1 MTHTDPLAS
10 VVSLS
15 TCSLGVMQ
23 VFLLQ
28 LHPAQSPLKRVTLIK
43 DINQGGTQ
51 TTHPLLKKYMHIQSI
66 NGVSLDNR
74 DVSEAAGI
82 MQETGDIEVQL
93 MVRSSRRDIEKAE
106 RLRRQHGDQYAESP
120 VELQREQFTLAP
132 KHPAEKVGPKLRMS
146 TRSGDFGS
154 SVSSQGS
161 GDMPAEDVFKQ
172 EHKKPTD
179 LRCVTNNCITGVR
192 QRGDTFDEFRWEK
205 DMKYDMLIGGEGT
218 LGLSLTLVDFAVSH
232 NTFCM
237 GYCNVHHNEY
247 FD

>member
-1 MTHTDPLAS
+1 MFILCICAQSHIKILDCILY
-10 VVSLS
+10 
-15 TCSLGVMQ
+15 CN
-23 VFLLQ
+23 VFVLQ
-28 LHPAQSPLKRVTLIK
+28 LHSTQSPLKRVTLIK

-106 RLRRQHGDQYAESP
+106 RLRRQHGNQYAESP

-132 KHPAEKVGPKLRMS
+132 KHPAEKIAPKLRMS

-154 SVSSQGS
+154 PMS
-161 GDMPAEDVFKQ
+161 GDIPAEDVFKQ

-179 LRCVTNNCITGVR
+179 LRCVANNCVTGVR

-205 DMKYDMLIGGEGT
+205 HMKYDMLIGGEGT

-232 NTFCM
+232 NILCGM
-237 GYCNVHHNEY
+237 L
-247 FD
+247 

>member
-1 MTHTDPLAS
+1 MSNVS
-10 VVSLS
+10 V
-15 TCSLGVMQ
+15 
-23 VFLLQ
+23 LLQ
-28 LHPAQSPLKRVTLIK
+28 LHPAQSPLKCVTLIK

-74 DVSEAAGI
+74 DVSEAASI
-82 MQETGDIEVQL
+82 MQEIGDVEVQL

-106 RLRRQHGDQYAESP
+106 RLRRQHGDQYNESL
-120 VELQREQFTLAP
+120 VELQREQFTLP
-132 KHPAEKVGPKLRMS
+132 FKQPADRVRSKPRMS
-146 TRSGDFGS
+146 TMSGDFGS
-154 SVSSQGS
+154 SVSSHGS
-161 GDMPAEDVFKQ
+161 GDVPAEEVFKQ

-179 LRCVTNNCITGVR
+179 LRCVANNCITGVR

-232 NTFCM
+232 A
-237 GYCNVHHNEY
+237 
-247 FD
+247 